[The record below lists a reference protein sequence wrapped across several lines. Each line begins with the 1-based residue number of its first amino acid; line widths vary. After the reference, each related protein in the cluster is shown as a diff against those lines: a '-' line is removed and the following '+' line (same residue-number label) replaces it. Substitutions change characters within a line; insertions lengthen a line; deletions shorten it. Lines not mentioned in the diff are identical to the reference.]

1 MENKTQLRRERQIKD
16 IAVSCIPEDKLYDF
30 EMRCPLGQPQ
40 LAGSS
45 SPLVSITL
53 SEADLGKTHHDLKVE
68 SVDLP

>member
-16 IAVSCIPEDKLYDF
+16 IVVSCIPKDQLYDF

-40 LAGSS
+40 WNGSS

-53 SEADLGKTHHDLKVE
+53 SEADLGKAHHDLKAE